1 MVSCSDSNGNNNDEQ
16 TNSIYSETTVSDMGT
31 TSGSW
36 NIESDDS
43 YLEDSNYEN
52 SYDNNESDYEHVEFE
67 QKSFNGD
74 IIISGDLGGNITLV
88 LLQDDGTVIAKGS
101 NDEGQLGNGG
111 RIDSNEWV
119 MVNDLRQH
127 RTTTA

>member
-74 IIISGDLGGNITLV
+74 IIISGDLAVT
-88 LLQDDGTVIAKGS
+88 
-101 NDEGQLGNGG
+101 
-111 RIDSNEWV
+111 
-119 MVNDLRQH
+119 
-127 RTTTA
+127 